1 LEFAMQ
7 VQEIVNVMGG
17 RAMFGRAVTT
27 ALDLQRGIG
36 EGVKLGA
43 LDRVV
48 GRIYTDP
55 MARRSLMNRVVPQGT
70 LKRRLREG
78 RLSPAESERTARL
91 ANVIAH
97 AEYVWR
103 NEDDARQWLIT
114 PHPELGDRLPI
125 DVAVDEFGTRHVE
138 DILDAIL
145 HGLPA

>member
-1 LEFAMQ
+1 MQ

-17 RAMFGRAVTT
+17 RAMFGRGVTT

-55 MARRSLMNRVVPQGT
+55 MARRSLMSRVVPQGT
-70 LKRRLREG
+70 LKRRMREG
-78 RLSPAESERTARL
+78 RLAPAESERTARL
-91 ANVIAH
+91 AHVIAH
-97 AEYVWR
+97 AEHVWR
-103 NEDDARQWLIT
+103 NEDDARQRLTT
-114 PHPELGDRLPI
+114 PHPELGERLPI
-125 DVAVDEFGTRHVE
+125 DVAVDEFGARHVE
-138 DILDAIL
+138 DILDATL